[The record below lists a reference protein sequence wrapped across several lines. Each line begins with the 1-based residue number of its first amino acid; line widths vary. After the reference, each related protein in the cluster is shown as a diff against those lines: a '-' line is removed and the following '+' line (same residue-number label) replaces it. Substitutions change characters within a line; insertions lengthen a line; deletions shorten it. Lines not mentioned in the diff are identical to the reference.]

1 MGSLGSGE
9 ISSWWVTPEG
19 FLEAGTLEMGP
30 EVWVGFGFK
39 KGILG
44 VPTVVQWDRR
54 HLGSTGMQ
62 APSWAWPSGL
72 GIRRGRSIG
81 VGETGAWI

>member
-44 VPTVVQWDRR
+44 VPTVAQWDWQ

-62 APSWAWPSGL
+62 APSRAWPSGL
-72 GIRRGRSIG
+72 RIRRCRSIG
-81 VGETGAWI
+81 IGATAAWI